1 MGVKCGFIDAGAVA
15 QFLYTD
21 LLHRLFAAQLHKGL
35 FDGALGLF
43 NADIQKTHLFCF
55 FVDFPTFFRFCG

>member
-1 MGVKCGFIDAGAVA
+1 MQARSHSSLTRIF
-15 QFLYTD
+15 F
-21 LLHRLFAAQLHKGL
+21 HRFFAAQLHKGP

-55 FVDFPTFFRFCG
+55 FVDFPTFSLFCG